1 MAVQLF
7 KDGQEIYVKPKQ
19 LQSHLDAGWS
29 LDDPSF
35 VEVSFDDIDANGS
48 GKLSTDEVRE
58 AAKEAGIE
66 GWETKR
72 IKTLKSEL
80 GVE

>member
-7 KDGQEIYVKPKQ
+7 KEGEEIYVKPKQ

-29 LDDPSF
+29 LDDPAL
-35 VEVSFDDIDANGS
+35 VEVTFDEIDTNDS

-58 AAKEAGIE
+58 AAKKAGIE
-66 GWETKR
+66 GWKTKR